1 MGKCNGDRTT
11 DGVCTGVGGGD
22 GCYTT
27 TEERIELLGCS
38 DWRRL
43 QILDKCEERRH
54 LFGNT
59 EQLNKGNNM
68 STWILIITIISY
80 GYSGHSST
88 GIESIQFNSRESCIA
103 ASEFYADN
111 VKNTGYHKYSAVCV
125 QK

>member
-43 QILDKCEERRH
+43 QILDNCNDRKNNQMIELPEW
-54 LFGNT
+54 T
-59 EQLNKGNNM
+59 EA
-68 STWILIITIISY
+68 LIPEY
-80 GYSGHSST
+80 QESG
-88 GIESIQFNSRESCIA
+88 EQ
-103 ASEFYADN
+103 D
-111 VKNTGYHKYSAVCV
+111 
-125 QK
+125 